1 MKRLHAKQKHQ
12 YKLWDEQLQEP
23 PGKEIIS
30 LLQYESVC
38 LEKVSVQSLYIYII
52 YKHKESGIRAGA
64 NAGLEPTKY
73 FISFFTFFLKQ
84 GFSFYWKKLSPG
96 CKTKIYIYLS
106 ITLGDESVYQKM
118 RLVPVLRTRL
128 QNRQS
133 LHQFNTQKI
142 ENSYYTFYYIKS
154 L

>member
-12 YKLWDEQLQEP
+12 YKLWEEQLQEP

-52 YKHKESGIRAGA
+52 YTHKESGIRAGA

-73 FISFFTFFLKQ
+73 FISFLLFFLNRVSAFIEKNWALGVKQ
-84 GFSFYWKKLSPG
+84 KY
-96 CKTKIYIYLS
+96 IYIYL
-106 ITLGDESVYQKM
+106 
-118 RLVPVLRTRL
+118 
-128 QNRQS
+128 
-133 LHQFNTQKI
+133 
-142 ENSYYTFYYIKS
+142 
-154 L
+154 

>member
-84 GFSFYWKKLSPG
+84 GFSFY
-96 CKTKIYIYLS
+96 
-106 ITLGDESVYQKM
+106 
-118 RLVPVLRTRL
+118 
-128 QNRQS
+128 
-133 LHQFNTQKI
+133 
-142 ENSYYTFYYIKS
+142 
-154 L
+154 